1 MNFNFCQ
8 VVTTS
13 SPACTMSALFNI
25 IILQAWRC
33 PCPSPAKNLLFQWGL
48 EQTRPARPN
57 GLRVIPQRTRGASV
71 SERGTL
77 LAGGAQGRRRGASYF
92 GGGASTWALYISKT
106 KLEDSILKSESLLS
120 WCSRLFCL
128 YMCQFLIRPVW
139 RKISIY
145 K

>member
-77 LAGGAQGRRRGASYF
+77 SAGGAQGRRRGAGYL
-92 GGGASTWALYISKT
+92 GGGALTWAELFIFLKPNWEIIFEKVKVSLVDVVNCFVYICVS
-106 KLEDSILKSESLLS
+106 S
-120 WCSRLFCL
+120 
-128 YMCQFLIRPVW
+128 
-139 RKISIY
+139 
-145 K
+145 